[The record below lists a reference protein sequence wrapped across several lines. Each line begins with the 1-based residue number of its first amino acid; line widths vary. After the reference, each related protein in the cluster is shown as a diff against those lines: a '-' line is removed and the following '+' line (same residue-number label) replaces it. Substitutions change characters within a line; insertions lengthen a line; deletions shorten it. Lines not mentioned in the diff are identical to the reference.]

1 MLYTRIT
8 ALFLA
13 VVFVPALVFAVG
25 DLQGLAG
32 KKAAAVKEVVA
43 RPTIS
48 RVSVLPGLPVSSRQY
63 EFLLDRP
70 RLSMALAHI
79 CDPSLDL
86 YKIEERPDGTSHVDD
101 PSGLAGDMELV
112 SSTPGKRVYF
122 ISGHYDIMKMRFNG
136 RMVLDTEYSE
146 RACAEG
152 AFVDSKAVS
161 YVKVDSAFV
170 GAFAK
175 LMAFLFPKK
184 VDARIGRFSNAVKG
198 VAVAVHNDPA
208 GMYKRLAASGE
219 LSPQDLRD
227 YSLMFLKKQEASR

>member
-1 MLYTRIT
+1 MFYIRIA
-8 ALFLA
+8 ALF
-13 VVFVPALVFAVG
+13 VVAALVPALLFAAGVP
-25 DLQGLAG
+25 QGSTVNR
-32 KKAAAVKEVVA
+32 AAAVKEVVT

-48 RVSVLPGLPVSSRQY
+48 RVSALPGLPVSSRQY

-86 YKIEERPDGTSHVDD
+86 YKIEVRPDGSCHVDD
-101 PSGLAGDMELV
+101 PKGLAGDMELV
-112 SSTPGKRVYF
+112 SSGPGKRLYF
-122 ISGHYDIMKMRFNG
+122 ISGHYDILKMRFNG
-136 RMVLDTEYSE
+136 RMVLDSEYSE
-146 RACAEG
+146 HTCPEG
-152 AFVDSKAVS
+152 VYVDSKATS

-184 VDARIGRFSNAVKG
+184 VDARIGRFSNAVKS

-208 GMYKRLAASGE
+208 GMYRQLAATGGFKPEE
-219 LSPQDLRD
+219 LRE
-227 YSLMFLKKQEASR
+227 YSAMFLK

>member
-1 MLYTRIT
+1 MLYLKIT
-8 ALFLA
+8 TFFLA
-13 VVFVPALVFAVG
+13 VLFVPALIYAEG
-25 DLQGLAG
+25 ELPGLAE
-32 KKAAAVKEVVA
+32 KKAVSVKEVVA

-48 RVSVLPGLPVSSRQY
+48 RVSALPGLPVSSRQY

-86 YKIEERPDGTSHVDD
+86 YKIEVRPDGTSHVDD
-101 PSGLAGDMELV
+101 PTGLAGDMELV
-112 SSTPGKRVYF
+112 SSSPGKRVYF
-122 ISGHYDIMKMRFNG
+122 ISGHYDILRMRFNG
-136 RMVLDTEYSE
+136 RMVLMTEYSE
-146 RACAEG
+146 HSCLEG

-219 LSPQDLRD
+219 FSPEDLRE
-227 YSLMFLKKQEASR
+227 YSTMFLKKQEALR

>member
-1 MLYTRIT
+1 MLCNRIT
-8 ALFLA
+8 ALLLA
-13 VVFVPALVFAVG
+13 AVLVPALVFAAG

-32 KKAAAVKEVVA
+32 KKASAVNEVVT

-79 CDPSLDL
+79 SDPSLDL
-86 YKIEERPDGTSHVDD
+86 YKIEVRPDGTCHVDD
-101 PSGLAGDMELV
+101 PTGLAGDMELV
-112 SSTPGKRVYF
+112 SSSPGKRVYF
-122 ISGHYDIMKMRFNG
+122 ISGHYDILKMRFNG
-136 RMVLDTEYSE
+136 RMVLDSEYSE
-146 RACAEG
+146 HTCLEG
-152 AFVDSKAVS
+152 VFVDSKAVS
-161 YVKVDSAFV
+161 YVKVDSSFV
-170 GAFAK
+170 GVFAK

-198 VAVAVHNDPA
+198 VAVAVRNDPA
-208 GMYKRLAASGE
+208 GMYKRLAATGE
-219 LSPQDLRD
+219 FSPDDLRE

>member
-1 MLYTRIT
+1 MFYFRI
-8 ALFLA
+8 AAFFLLI
-13 VVFVPALVFAVG
+13 VFVPALLFAAG
-25 DLQGLAG
+25 DMQGLAG
-32 KKAAAVKEVVA
+32 NKAYAVKEVVA

-48 RVSVLPGLPVSSRQY
+48 RVSALPGLPVSSRQY

-86 YKIEERPDGTSHVDD
+86 YKIEVRPDGTCHVDD
-101 PSGLAGDMELV
+101 PTGLAGDMELV
-112 SSTPGKRVYF
+112 SSSPGKRVYF
-122 ISGHYDIMKMRFNG
+122 ISGHYDILKMRFNG
-136 RMVLDTEYSE
+136 RMVLESEYSE
-146 RACAEG
+146 HTCLEG

-161 YVKVDSAFV
+161 YVKVDSSFV

-198 VAVAVHNDPA
+198 VAVAVHNDPV
-208 GMYKRLAASGE
+208 GMYKRLAATGE
-219 LSPQDLRD
+219 FSPEDLRE
-227 YSLMFLKKQEASR
+227 YSQMFLKKQEALR

>member
-1 MLYTRIT
+1 MFYTRI
-8 ALFLA
+8 AVLFLA
-13 VVFVPALVFAVG
+13 VVFVPVLALAVG
-25 DLQGLAG
+25 DLPGLAG
-32 KKAAAVKEVVA
+32 KKAAAVNEVVA

-48 RVSVLPGLPVSSRQY
+48 RVSALPGLPVSSRQY

-86 YKIEERPDGTSHVDD
+86 YKIEVRPDGTCHVDD

-112 SSTPGKRVYF
+112 NSTPGKRVYF
-122 ISGHYDIMKMRFNG
+122 ISGHYDLLKMRFNG
-136 RMVLDTEYSE
+136 RMVLMTEYSE
-146 RACAEG
+146 RVCADGE
-152 AFVDSKAVS
+152 FVDSKATS

-175 LMAFLFPKK
+175 LMAFLFPRK

-219 LSPQDLRD
+219 FSPEELRE
-227 YSLMFLKKQEASR
+227 YRLMFLKKQEALR